1 MAHIKLAKNYIFKT
15 RDDYIVVRDATDDSK
30 SEHLSYSLT
39 YLKYF
44 KDETT
49 KPLVFNGKHIELNNK
64 THKYYLISAYN
75 RIDGIFML
83 DITHL
88 VNR

>member
-1 MAHIKLAKNYIFKT
+1 MAHIKLAKRDVFKS
-15 RDDYIVVRDATDDSK
+15 RDDYIVVRDATDDSE

-64 THKYYLISAYN
+64 TYKYYLISAYN
-75 RIDGIFML
+75 RIDGIDML

-88 VNR
+88 VK

>member
-1 MAHIKLAKNYIFKT
+1 MAYIKLAKRDVFKN
-15 RDDYIVVRDATDDSK
+15 RDDYIVVRNGSDDSK

-44 KDETT
+44 KDETI

-64 THKYYLISAYN
+64 THKYYLISAYD
-75 RIDGIFML
+75 RRDGTYI
-83 DITHL
+83 
-88 VNR
+88 